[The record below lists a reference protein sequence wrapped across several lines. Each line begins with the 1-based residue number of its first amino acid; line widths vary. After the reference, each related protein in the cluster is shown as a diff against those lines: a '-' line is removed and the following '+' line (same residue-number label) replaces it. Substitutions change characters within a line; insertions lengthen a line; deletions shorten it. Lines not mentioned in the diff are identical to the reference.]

1 MTQRNKLIE
10 NILDNPKNVRFD
22 NACRAAEWI
31 GFRCEGGKG
40 SHWRYLRPGEP
51 DGLNSWLHTC
61 RAVRHLAKPKPRHW
75 RSYKMQLL
83 RGSRPRKLLGGQSQ
97 SQLSGSVP
105 KEKYYY

>member
-51 DGLNSWLHTC
+51 DGLNFQNHRGRLPEYQ
-61 RAVRHLAKPKPRHW
+61 AK
-75 RSYKMQLL
+75 QLIRML
-83 RGSRPRKLLGGQSQ
+83 K
-97 SQLSGSVP
+97 
-105 KEKYYY
+105 KYGAEL